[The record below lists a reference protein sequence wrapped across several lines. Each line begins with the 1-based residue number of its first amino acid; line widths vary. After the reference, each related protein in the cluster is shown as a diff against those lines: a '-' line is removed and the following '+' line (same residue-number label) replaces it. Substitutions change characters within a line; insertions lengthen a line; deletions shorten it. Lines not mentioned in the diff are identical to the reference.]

1 MTSKPLALAI
11 AAAAVVLSACS
22 TPSANPAT
30 QGPVATL
37 PVAVATATAAATPA
51 ATAAPAPTEPAAGGS
66 APPPDVDP
74 CTLLTKEEA
83 STLMGAKLGAGAST
97 TLDPDRVCTWKGSGL
112 TEVKLI
118 LAPKAPSAETAQA
131 YWDEAVAEKPAEIKI
146 ADVPGFDR
154 AAYGS
159 GAAQGLSISAL
170 FVIQGTWFFDLFCG
184 FPACSVGNHVTAA
197 NSIVSRLP

>member
-1 MTSKPLALAI
+1 MTSKPLVLAI

-22 TPSANPAT
+22 SVSTNPAT
-30 QGPVATL
+30 AGPLATL
-37 PVAVATATAAATPA
+37 PVAVATATPASTPA
-51 ATAAPAPTEPAAGGS
+51 GTTAPAPTEPAAGGS

-74 CTLLTKEEA
+74 CTLLTKDEA
-83 STLMGAKLGAGAST
+83 STLMGAKLGDGVSSA
-97 TLDPDRVCTWKGSGL
+97 LDPDRVCTWKGSGL

-131 YWDEAVAEKPAEIKI
+131 YWDAAVAQKPAEVKI

-159 GAAQGLSISAL
+159 GAAQGVSLSAL
-170 FVIQGTWFFDLFCG
+170 FVIQGTWFFDLYCG

-197 NSIVSRLP
+197 NLIVGRLP